1 MNRQQKRKQ
10 QPHVQIKE
18 LKKQLDTFQL
28 EVENLLRDVPS
39 TDNLCILCNNRDSK
53 GHYDL
58 PCQHVLCFSCQK
70 QYRKRDCPQCHP
82 HNKKAQKQPIEKD
95 TSSSSE
101 EL

>member
-10 QPHVQIKE
+10 QPQVQIKE

-39 TDNLCILCNNRDSK
+39 SENLCILCNNRDSK
-53 GHYDL
+53 GHCDL
-58 PCQHVLCFSCQK
+58 PCQHVLCYSCQK
-70 QYRKRDCPQCHP
+70 QYRKRNCPQCNQHQ
-82 HNKKAQKQPIEKD
+82 HQQQQLIDKD

-101 EL
+101 EI